1 MKYKQ
6 HVLDMINNATLHTEP
21 HEYLFIENF
30 LDDDDYDI
38 LRKDFADKD
47 WISKIAYNRVDYF
60 TEDEVENGDRD
71 HCYNHGCGWDE
82 YMEFV
87 ESEEF
92 IETLCNK
99 FKCESILPHLKYVAH
114 EYLLDMPEHYIP
126 IHEDSDGSEV
136 PVFQISVFLPDKDYD
151 EFGTILYK
159 DEQGNGELETPMK
172 KNSALIYGTNPKQ
185 AWHGTKPG
193 DRIRKSLLTRYRT
206 TVYK

>member
-6 HVLDMINNATLHTEP
+6 HVLDMINNATLQTEP
-21 HEYLFIENF
+21 YEHLFIENF
-30 LDDDDYDI
+30 LDDDDYDT
-38 LRKDFADKD
+38 LRADFADKD
-47 WISKIAYNRVDYF
+47 WIWEFAYNRVDYF
-60 TEDEVENGDRD
+60 TEDDVEKGDRD

-82 YMEFV
+82 YMEFT

-99 FKCESILPHLKYVAH
+99 FKCESILPHLKYVVH
-114 EYLLDMPEHYIP
+114 GYLLDMPEHHIP

-136 PVFQISVFLPDKDYD
+136 PVFQISIFLPDKDYD

-159 DEQGNGELETPMK
+159 DEEGNGELETPMK
-172 KNSALIYGTNPKQ
+172 RNSALIYGTNPSQ
-185 AWHGTKPG
+185 AWHATKPG